1 MLGGKSRNKQ
11 RGFNWLSFTSLDC
24 VEVISSVVRIA
35 EAVRVRRVVEGRL
48 DVREGTSEVSDA
60 GLRDGND
67 DFRFCGLNFTC
78 NNRFGDGRCRISGGR
93 DDDGLNSRF
102 DFNISNDGGGLGLG
116 SDDRRRDWF
125 CGDHGWHRF
134 IVESTL
140 HVILVIH
147 IKINFIRPTSGG
159 YDRLCSWCWFRCGH
173 WNRDWN
179 NFCNNRFG
187 DGRCRISDGRDG
199 DGFNSRGRLCN
210 WGGFSYRLNCL
221 NYGSGRNLRCFRGG
235 RLNAVTIFICLVID
249 ALRSSLSVVKP
260 GIC

>member
-1 MLGGKSRNKQ
+1 MLGGKSRKKQ

-67 DFRFCGLNFTC
+67 DFRFCGLNYT
-78 NNRFGDGRCRISGGR
+78 
-93 DDDGLNSRF
+93 
-102 DFNISNDGGGLGLG
+102 
-116 SDDRRRDWF
+116 
-125 CGDHGWHRF
+125 
-134 IVESTL
+134 
-140 HVILVIH
+140 
-147 IKINFIRPTSGG
+147 
-159 YDRLCSWCWFRCGH
+159 
-173 WNRDWN
+173 
-179 NFCNNRFG
+179 CNNRFG